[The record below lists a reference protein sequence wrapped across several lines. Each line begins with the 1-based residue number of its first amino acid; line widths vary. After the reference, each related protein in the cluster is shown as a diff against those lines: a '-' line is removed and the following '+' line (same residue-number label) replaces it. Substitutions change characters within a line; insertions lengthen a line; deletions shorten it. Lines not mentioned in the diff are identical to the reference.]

1 MLVLRLGWEGR
12 WDMEAERAI
21 VVDVPAAWAC
31 ILSLLMELRLVVM
44 IVEVDLDWEDMAMAA
59 RGP

>member
-1 MLVLRLGWEGR
+1 MLVLRLVGWEGR

-31 ILSLLMELRLVVM
+31 ILSLLMELRLVM
-44 IVEVDLDWEDMAMAA
+44 IVGVDLDWEAMAMAA

>member
-1 MLVLRLGWEGR
+1 
-12 WDMEAERAI
+12 MEAERAI
-21 VVDVPAAWAC
+21 VVDVPPAWAC
-31 ILSLLMELRLVVM
+31 LHVLSLLMELRLVM

>member
-1 MLVLRLGWEGR
+1 
-12 WDMEAERAI
+12 MEAERAI

-31 ILSLLMELRLVVM
+31 ILSLLMELRLVM
-44 IVEVDLDWEDMAMAA
+44 IVGFDLDWEAMAMAA